1 MPKPGPKELLVKVAA
16 VGICAGDAK
25 CYAGADRFWGK
36 EKLPQCTFLLQT
48 WSNCDTE
55 DFFAAPGSIIYFMHC
70 PVFVAIHPLNQAA
83 DNFSDN
89 CCQKLCCLLQN

>member
-1 MPKPGPKELLVKVAA
+1 VPKPGPKELLVKVAA

-36 EKLPQCTFLLQT
+36 EKLPQCTVLLQT
-48 WSNCDTE
+48 WPNCDTE

-70 PVFVAIHPLNQAA
+70 PVFVAKTPLNQAA
-83 DNFSDN
+83 DNFF
-89 CCQKLCCLLQN
+89 